1 MNNRKVLIAIAT
13 IMGVL
18 ILPRLSIVA
27 QQSDDEP
34 PEMGFFVSSVSIGDG
49 GNLGGLAGADAHCQS
64 LATAA
69 GAFAHAHSPKIN
81 GYGWGDIM
89 WREGHGCGEA
99 MRVRLR
105 EMSPSS

>member
-13 IMGVL
+13 NKGVM
-18 ILPRLSIVA
+18 ILTRLSIVA
-27 QQSDDEP
+27 QQRDDEP

-69 GAFAHAHSPKIN
+69 GAGNRTWAA
-81 GYGWGDIM
+81 Y
-89 WREGHGCGEA
+89 
-99 MRVRLR
+99 
-105 EMSPSS
+105 SSTQ